1 MLLQAILI
9 LVNAFFAA
17 TEIAVLSLNATQ
29 LEKKAEK
36 GEKTAKRLLKLTQ
49 EPSGFLSTIQIGITL
64 AGFLGSAFAADNFS
78 GYLVDW
84 IYNDIGFTALSL
96 TTLDTL
102 AVIVITLILSYFT
115 LIFGELVPKRI
126 AMQKPYEVS
135 KLSCGVVLAVAKVV
149 KPVVKFLS
157 MSTNAIL
164 RILHLK
170 TEAEEDTITEEEILM
185 MIELGEKR
193 GVLDEDESEWLQNIF
208 DFDDTCIR
216 EIMTHSVDVISIALD
231 ASDDEIINIIKKTG
245 ISRYPVYDHDD
256 ENIIGI
262 LHVRDYLLNLQ
273 TKEKSFKDIL
283 TPAYFI
289 PDSMTADD
297 LFEDMQTKNIHFAI
311 AIDEFGEMSGIITLE
326 DLVEEIVGNIY
337 DEHDAYEQPSIQTI
351 NDHQWKVS
359 GNVNIEDLSKELDTE
374 IPVDEDYD
382 TIGGYIYSHL
392 RSIPK
397 DGTTKTIKADN
408 LTFQITKIQN
418 RRIKEVIITKHSE
431 NKSQG

>member
-1 MLLQAILI
+1 MDSIPSQLLLQAILI

-408 LTFQITKIQN
+408 LTFQITK
-418 RRIKEVIITKHSE
+418 T
-431 NKSQG
+431 